1 MRSITLALSILALLA
16 VALPA
21 TADPVLN
28 APCAN
33 PNDLPVVTTADGVT
47 TDVDTPI
54 GLPLLDVQTV
64 SGGSYLV
71 DLAGV
76 EENVKKTVTVTLSW
90 TNGILDDLT
99 DYDMIVNGV
108 TYNASDTRETATL
121 SMGHCK
127 TINVEEIYDVHRDPG
142 RQLDPGPGHLLLPL
156 LGRVLPGTG
165 LTTRAGR

>member
-1 MRSITLALSILALLA
+1 MRSITLALSILAVLA

-33 PNDLPVVTTADGVT
+33 PNNLPVVTTADGVT
-47 TDVDTPI
+47 ADVDTPI
-54 GLPLLDVQTV
+54 GLPLVDVQTV
-64 SGGSYLV
+64 TGGSYLV

-108 TYNASDTRETATL
+108 TYNASDTRETASL
-121 SMGHCK
+121 SMGHCR
-127 TINVEEIYDVHRDPG
+127 TINVEEIYAFIGTPADSLT
-142 RQLDPGPGHLLLPL
+142 LDLSISSFPF
-156 LGRVLPGTG
+156 
-165 LTTRAGR
+165 